1 MTQFTRRFG
10 VDMQLLKLR
19 LSVPPEKR
27 ILALLDAYEFKIGAL
42 RARLRQQFPD
52 LSDREINLKAL
63 EEIERG
69 KNIHS
74 QFKPFPTTPLPYSR
88 EENS

>member
-1 MTQFTRRFG
+1 MPQFTRRFG
-10 VDMQLLKLR
+10 IDMQLPKLR
-19 LSVPPEKR
+19 LSVPPEKP
-27 ILALLDAYEFKIGAL
+27 IQVPLDAYEFKIGAL
-42 RARLRQQFPD
+42 RTRLRQQFPD

-69 KNIHS
+69 KKIRS
-74 QFKPFPTTPLPYSR
+74 QFKPFPATPLPYSR